1 MNTSFAHTAIDVLT
15 NLAQTGEIDPWDV
28 QVIEVVDRVLNTLTY
43 QDSQELSSSGQT
55 ILYASMLV
63 LLKAET
69 LAGIT
74 AEPEPEECF
83 EFESDAVQL
92 DFSSLPTNLE
102 NHLHRR
108 PVAHPVQRRRVTLAE
123 LIEQLELMANAVEK
137 QNRGHRHPKIVRP
150 TRLQSARAIA
160 QLSHEENPTEVAAEI
175 EQLLS
180 QYLAQDWLDI
190 EDLLRFKNDRVG
202 VFWALLLLCAQSKVE
217 LVQTEFYGPLK
228 LRPLNLGVAAIAD
241 SA

>member
-1 MNTSFAHTAIDVLT
+1 
-15 NLAQTGEIDPWDV
+15 
-28 QVIEVVDRVLNTLTY
+28 
-43 QDSQELSSSGQT
+43 
-55 ILYASMLV
+55 MLV

-83 EFESDAVQL
+83 EFESADAIQL

-123 LIEQLELMANAVEK
+123 LIEQLELMAIAVEK
-137 QNRGHRHPKIVRP
+137 QTKGRRHPKIVRP
-150 TRLQSARAIA
+150 TKLQSARAIA

-180 QYLAQDWLDI
+180 QYLTQDWIEI
-190 EDLLRFKNDRVG
+190 EDLLRVKNDRVG

-217 LVQTEFYGPLK
+217 LVQTDFYGPLM
-228 LRPLNLGVAAIAD
+228 LRPLSLEVEAIAD